1 MQNQEEAARIV
12 ENMFSNDA
20 FSQWLGIE
28 VKLVEAGHCRLEMTI
43 RPEML
48 NGFAIAHGAISYAL
62 ADSALAFASNSQGR
76 HALSVE
82 TSIAH
87 MAPLRAGDTIA
98 AEAIEEQCSYR
109 LARYRVEVRKAGE
122 SELAALFRGTV
133 YRKDQPW

>member
-1 MQNQEEAARIV
+1 MPNQEEAAKIV
-12 ENMFSNDA
+12 ESMFSNDA

-28 VKLVEAGHCRLEMTI
+28 VKVVEPGYCRLEMTI
-43 RPEML
+43 RREML
-48 NGFAIAHGAISYAL
+48 NGFEIAHGAVSYAL

-87 MAPLRAGDTIA
+87 IVPLRAGDIIT
-98 AEAIEEQCSYR
+98 AEAIEEQRSYR
-109 LARYRVEVRKAGE
+109 LARYRVEVRKTGE

-133 YRKDQPW
+133 YRKEQQW

>member
-12 ENMFSNDA
+12 EHMFSKDA

-28 VKLVEAGHCRLEMTI
+28 VKVVEAGHCRLEMTI

-87 MAPLRAGDTIA
+87 IVPLRAGDTII
-98 AEAIEEQCSYR
+98 AEAIEEQRSYR

-122 SELAALFRGTV
+122 RELAALFRGTV